1 MSSSRTMKW
10 ITGGLEALLAI
21 PFLGGTI
28 VIGFSYTPLLVMLIL
43 HVITLVMT
51 LKQNGKIYGCLR
63 NHHIFSRLDTI
74 LRMDYARNNSR
85 IFNNQCCKTRTI
97 I

>member
-51 LKQNGKIYGCLR
+51 LKQNGKIYGSVLG
-63 NHHIFSRLDTI
+63 
-74 LRMDYARNNSR
+74 
-85 IFNNQCCKTRTI
+85 I
-97 I
+97 ITSLVGWIPFLGWTMHVITAVFLIISAAKPEQ